1 MRRREFLT
9 LLGGAAA
16 SWPLAASG
24 QQPAK
29 SYRIAIINP
38 FAAVETLNE
47 AASPDRYRVFFEELR
62 RLGYQEGPNLV
73 VERYSG
79 IGKTGHLDELLQT
92 AAASKPDVILVVSME
107 WVLKA
112 TPVAIPIVE
121 IGLDPIAFGLTSNLA
136 HPDRNITGVAM
147 IAGSELYAKHLELL
161 RQASPAA
168 AKVACL
174 TSRDFWEDPSEILG
188 PLREEAKTL
197 GIALVPSI
205 LEPPYSDAEYRRV
218 FATMVEERADGLIVT
233 QAICNMAHQPL
244 IVGLAASARLPTIYP
259 TRSFVDQGGL
269 MSYGAEPAEVYRRAA
284 TAVVEILRGEKLSDI
299 PYYQASQFE
308 LVINLKTAKPLG
320 LTMPQLIMAR
330 ANDVIE

>member
-1 MRRREFLT
+1 MKRREFIT
-9 LLGGAAA
+9 LVGVAAVA
-16 SWPLAASG
+16 WPIAARA
-24 QQPAK
+24 QQPGK
-29 SYRIAIINP
+29 PYRIAIINP

-47 AASPDRYRVFFEELR
+47 AASPGRYRFFFEELR
-62 RLGYQEGPNLV
+62 RLGYQEGSNLV

-79 IGKTGHLDELLQT
+79 IGKIGHLNELLQT
-92 AAASKPDVILVVSME
+92 VAASKPDVIQAVAME
-107 WVLKA
+107 DVFKA

-161 RQASPAA
+161 RQASPTVS
-168 AKVACL
+168 KIACL
-174 TSRDFWEDPSEILG
+174 TSRDMWEDPSDILG
-188 PLREEAKTL
+188 PLREGAKTL

-218 FATMVEERADGLIVT
+218 FAGMVDERADGLIVT
-233 QAICNMAHQPL
+233 QAIWNSAHQPL
-244 IVGLAASARLPTIYP
+244 IVGLAASARLPAIYP

-269 MSYGAEPAEVYRRAA
+269 MSYGAVPAEAYRRAA
-284 TAVVEILRGEKLSDI
+284 SAVAEILRGAKPSGI

-308 LVINLKTAKPLG
+308 LVINLKTAKAIG
-320 LTMPQLIMAR
+320 LAMPQMITAR

>member
-16 SWPLAASG
+16 SWPFAALG

-29 SYRIAIINP
+29 SYRIAIVHP
-38 FAAVETLNE
+38 FATVEALNE
-47 AASPDRYRVFFEELR
+47 AASPDRYRFFFEELR
-62 RLGYQEGPNLV
+62 RLGYQEGANLV
-73 VERYSG
+73 VARYSG
-79 IGKTGHLDELLQT
+79 IGKIGYLGELLQT
-92 AAASKPDVILVVSME
+92 AAASKPDVIQAVAME
-107 WVLKA
+107 DVLKA

-136 HPDRNITGVAM
+136 HPDLNITGVAM

-168 AKVACL
+168 LKVACL
-174 TSRDFWEDPSEILG
+174 TSRDMWEDPSDILG

-218 FATMVEERADGLIVT
+218 FAAMVEERADGLIVT
-233 QAICNMAHQPL
+233 QAIWNYAHQPL
-244 IVGLAASARLPTIYP
+244 IVDLAASARLPAVYP

-269 MSYGAEPAEVYRRAA
+269 MSYGAVPAEAWRRAA
-284 TAVVEILRGEKLSDI
+284 SAVVEILRGAKPSDV
-299 PYYQASQFE
+299 PYYQASHFE
-308 LVINLKTAKPLG
+308 LVINLKTANALG
-320 LTMPQLIMAR
+320 LTMPELIMAR
-330 ANDVIE
+330 VNDVIE

>member
-1 MRRREFLT
+1 MKRRKFIT
-9 LLGGAAA
+9 LVGVAAVA
-16 SWPLAASG
+16 WPIAARAQRPG
-24 QQPAK
+24 KP
-29 SYRIAIINP
+29 YRIAIINP

-47 AASPDRYRVFFEELR
+47 AASPDRYRFFFEELR
-62 RLGYQEGPNLV
+62 RLGYQEGSNLV

-79 IGKTGHLDELLQT
+79 IGKIGHLGELLQT
-92 AAASKPDVILVVSME
+92 AAASKPDVILVLSME
-107 WVLKA
+107 WVLKP

-168 AKVACL
+168 SKVACL
-174 TSRDFWEDPSEILG
+174 TSRDLWEDPSDILG

-218 FATMVEERADGLIVT
+218 FAAMVEERADGLIVT
-233 QAICNMAHQPL
+233 QAIWNSAHQPL
-244 IVGLAASARLPTIYP
+244 IIALAASVRLPAIYP

-269 MSYGAEPAEVYRRAA
+269 MSYGAVPAEAWRRAA
-284 TAVVEILRGEKLSDI
+284 SAVVEILRGAKPSDI
-299 PYYQASQFE
+299 PYYQASRFE
-308 LVINLKTAKPLG
+308 LVVNLKTAKALG